1 MDGPPP
7 RKRSR
12 VDPPMQV
19 IPAIVWWLHGPDG
32 FVEGFDQM
40 PWGPITCPCAMAA
53 FLEQKELAEREL
65 ALRYQFEQ
73 GNFDDEQSIFEQQCE
88 RLAIEHELASDTYY
102 AGWRYIRVP
111 DPLPCKR
118 RPPLPPVRPRDG
130 VLEHRQLRWP
140 DDFGPP
146 SVHWNNHP
154 TSSG

>member
-32 FVEGFDQM
+32 FVDGFDQM
-40 PWGPITCPCAMAA
+40 PWGPITCPCAMAR

-73 GNFDDEQSIFEQQCE
+73 GNFDDEQSIFEQQME
-88 RLAIEHELASDTYY
+88 QNSQDSKNTNKQKKHD
-102 AGWRYIRVP
+102 VN
-111 DPLPCKR
+111 
-118 RPPLPPVRPRDG
+118 
-130 VLEHRQLRWP
+130 
-140 DDFGPP
+140 F
-146 SVHWNNHP
+146 
-154 TSSG
+154 

>member
-1 MDGPPP
+1 MHGPPP
-7 RKRSR
+7 RKRPR

-19 IPAIVWWLHGPDG
+19 IPAVVWWLHGPDG
-32 FVEGFDQM
+32 FVDGFDQM

-73 GNFDDEQSIFEQQCE
+73 GNFDDHQSIFEQQFE
-88 RLAIEHELASDTYY
+88 RLEIVEEIARDLYY
-102 AGWRYIRVP
+102 GDWRFVRVP

-130 VLEHRQLRWP
+130 VLEHRQLRCASSTLGLGLLFV
-140 DDFGPP
+140 DF
-146 SVHWNNHP
+146 
-154 TSSG
+154 

>member
-1 MDGPPP
+1 
-7 RKRSR
+7 
-12 VDPPMQV
+12 
-19 IPAIVWWLHGPDG
+19 
-32 FVEGFDQM
+32 
-40 PWGPITCPCAMAA
+40 MAR

-73 GNFDDEQSIFEQQCE
+73 GNFDDEQSIFEQQME
-88 RLAIEHELASDTYY
+88 RLAIEHELASEIYSD
-102 AGWRYIRVP
+102 WRYVRVP